1 MTSSPPPGQ
10 PESGANEMTTRFR
23 EVAERILDALLEN
36 SPEWASELGDHRF
49 ADRLSD
55 HSADADTQRVAT
67 LADALAALDEIDDTL
82 LAPAD
87 HVDLEMLRSRV
98 SADLWRCTELRPHAW
113 DPLEHL
119 PGDAI
124 YTLVARDGGLPA
136 EERLR
141 ALAAR
146 CRAVP
151 DHLDTARRRLDDG
164 PGMPRVH
171 VETAASRAEGLMA
184 MLGEEVDALLETNP
198 SLRGLVDPARHSA
211 LEALRE
217 HTTWLRER
225 AESATAD
232 PRLGERHFAA
242 QLWYTLDS
250 ELSPDTLLTR
260 AESDLLGTEEEIAEL
275 AAEYD
280 GKTRYPGQVRDV
292 LDRIASEAATSS
304 DTVRPL
310 CEEALAHLRDRVAA
324 LDLVSVPE
332 DPVRVIPM
340 PEARRGVSVA
350 YCDPPGPLGTRS
362 SDPTLVAVAPP
373 PADWPAERRASFYR
387 EYNGTM
393 LRTLMVHEGMP
404 GHALQLSRSA
414 GYTGGTRVR
423 HALRSGTFVEGWA
436 VYAEEAVALRGW
448 TASDSRDNLALRL
461 IQLKMRLRVICNAI
475 LDVRTHTRTIT
486 ESDALALLTERGHQ
500 EDGEA
505 AGKWRRARLTS
516 SQLSTYYTGQWE
528 VSALVRDLT
537 RTRTGAGTREI
548 HDELLA
554 HGSPPPRH
562 LRTLLGL

>member
-1 MTSSPPPGQ
+1 
-10 PESGANEMTTRFR
+10 MTTRFR
-23 EVAERILDALLEN
+23 EVAERILDALLET
-36 SPEWASELGDHRF
+36 SPEWASELGDQRF

-55 HSADADTQRVAT
+55 HSVDADTRRVAT
-67 LADALAALDEIDDTL
+67 LADALSALDEIDDTML
-82 LAPAD
+82 PPAD

-98 SADLWRCTELRPHAW
+98 SADMWRCTELRSHTW

-119 PGDAI
+119 PGDAVH
-124 YTLVARDGGLPA
+124 TLLARDNGLPA

-146 CRAVP
+146 CRALP
-151 DHLDTARRRLDDG
+151 DYLATARHRLDEG

-171 VETAASRAEGLMA
+171 VETAASRTRGLIA
-184 MLGEEVDALLETNP
+184 MLGEEVDALLDSHP
-198 SLRGLVDPARHSA
+198 SLRGMVDPARRVAVDALSEHS
-211 LEALRE
+211 E
-217 HTTWLRER
+217 WLRAR
-225 AESATAD
+225 VDSATAD
-232 PRLGERHFAA
+232 PRLGERDFAA

-280 GKTRYPGQVRDV
+280 GKPRYPGQVRAV
-292 LDRIASEAATSS
+292 LDRIASGTVTSS

-310 CEEALAHLRDRVAA
+310 CEEALEHLRERVAG
-324 LDLVSVPE
+324 LELVSVPE

-350 YCDPPGPLGTRS
+350 YCDPPGPLSPRS
-362 SDPTLVAVAPP
+362 EDPTLVAVAPP
-373 PADWPAERRASFYR
+373 PADWPDERRASFYR

-393 LRTLMVHEGMP
+393 LRTLMAHEGVP
-404 GHALQLSRSA
+404 GHALQLSRAA
-414 GYTGGTRVR
+414 GYAGGTRVR

-448 TASDSRDNLALRL
+448 TDGGSRDNLALRL
-461 IQLKMRLRVICNAI
+461 IQMKTRLRMIINAI

-486 ESDALALLTERGHQ
+486 EDEALTMLTERGHQ

-505 AGKWRRARLTS
+505 VGKWRRARLTS
-516 SQLSTYYTGQWE
+516 GQLSTYYTGQWE
-528 VSALVRDLT
+528 VGGLVRDLT
-537 RTRTGAGTREI
+537 RKRSGAGTREV

-562 LRTLLGL
+562 LRVLLGL